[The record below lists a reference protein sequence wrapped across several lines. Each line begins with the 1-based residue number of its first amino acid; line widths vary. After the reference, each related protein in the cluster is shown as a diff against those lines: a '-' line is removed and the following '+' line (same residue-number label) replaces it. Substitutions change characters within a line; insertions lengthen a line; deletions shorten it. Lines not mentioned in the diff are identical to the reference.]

1 MNEFAQQLKGH
12 LKRKKMS
19 QGALARAA
27 DLSTTHVSNIMN
39 GRRLP
44 TKGSLADLA
53 GALGLSA
60 TQKARLA
67 AALGR
72 VRYPN

>member
-1 MNEFAQQLKGH
+1 MNEFATKLKGI
-12 LKRKKMS
+12 LVKTKMS
-19 QGALARAA
+19 QGALARKA

-44 TKGSLADLA
+44 TSGTLNDIAQ
-53 GALGLSA
+53 ALGLSVA
-60 TQKARLA
+60 QKAKLA

-72 VRYPN
+72 VRYP